1 MSTSLK
7 LQIEE
12 ALKQAMR
19 DRNEVQKRTL
29 RMVIAAMKL
38 AQVGRSEPLTDEE
51 VLAILQKEVKSR
63 QETIREAERANR
75 ADMVRDAEDE
85 IAVLKTFLP
94 QAMPADEL
102 DALVRQVI
110 ADLGVADLKQM
121 GAVVKETLARA
132 QGRAPGGEVS
142 AAVRKALQ
150 G

>member
-1 MSTSLK
+1 MSTPLK
-7 LQIEE
+7 FQLEE

-38 AQVGRSEPLTDEE
+38 AQVGRAEPLTDEE

-75 ADMVRDAEDE
+75 ADMIRDAEDE

-94 QAMPADEL
+94 QAMNTEEL
-102 DALVRQVI
+102 DALVRQVM
-110 ADLGVADLKQM
+110 ADLGATDLKQM
-121 GAVVKETLARA
+121 GAVVKESLARA
-132 QGRAPGGEVS
+132 QGRAPGSEVS

>member
-1 MSTSLK
+1 MSTTLK
-7 LQIEE
+7 FQLEE

-38 AQVGRSEPLTDEE
+38 AQVGRTEPLTDEE

-63 QETIREAERANR
+63 QETIREAERAQRTDMIR
-75 ADMVRDAEDE
+75 AAEDE

-94 QAMPADEL
+94 QAMNAEEL
-102 DALVRQVI
+102 DALVRQVM
-110 ADLGVADLKQM
+110 ADLGATDLKQM
-121 GAVVKETLARA
+121 GAVIKETMMRV